1 MPSQFIWE
9 DPLLLQGLLT
19 SEELAFQKEA
29 HDFAQAELQPL
40 VRQAFRDEIHDR
52 TIFEVCGKAGLLGI
66 TLKDFGC
73 RGLSS
78 VAYGLLA
85 REIEAIDSGYRTM
98 LSVQS
103 SLVIEPI
110 HLFGSEAQKEKYIP
124 DLVKGVSVG
133 CFALTEPE
141 SGSDPGSLESVAHK
155 TADGYVLTGTKRWIS
170 NAPLADIFII
180 WAKDE
185 EGILRGFILER
196 GMKGLS
202 TPLIEGKLS
211 LRASVTG
218 DIIMDKV
225 EVSED
230 HILPKAKGFKAPF
243 TCLNEARYGIAWGA
257 MGAAEACFHE
267 AREYTMK
274 CNQFGKALAGTQLI
288 QKKLADMQTEITL
301 GLLAAHRLGQ
311 LKDAGKMAPEMISLL
326 KRNNVG
332 KALEIARTARD
343 MLGGNGIT
351 DEYSVMRH
359 MVNLESVNTYE
370 GTHDIHALVLGK
382 AMTGEAAF

>member
-9 DPLLLQGLLT
+9 DPLLLQDLLT
-19 SEELAFQKEA
+19 TEELSFYQEVQ
-29 HDFAQAELQPL
+29 HFAEDILKPGIQQAYRTET
-40 VRQAFRDEIHDR
+40 HDR
-52 TIFEVCGKAGLLGI
+52 SFFEKCGKQGLFGV
-66 TLKDFGC
+66 TLEGYGC
-73 RGLSS
+73 RGLNAIS
-78 VAYGLLA
+78 YGLLA
-85 REIEAIDSGYRTM
+85 RAIEAIDSGYRTM

-103 SLVIEPI
+103 SLVMLPL
-110 HLFGSEAQKEKYIP
+110 HLFGSATQQQKYMP
-124 DLVKGVSVG
+124 DLALGKKIG

-141 SGSDPGSLESVAHK
+141 SGSDPGSLSSVAHK
-155 TADGYVLTGTKRWIS
+155 TDQGYVLTGTKRWIS
-170 NAPLADIFII
+170 NAPLADVFII
-180 WAKDE
+180 WAKDH
-185 EGILRGFILER
+185 EGVLRGFILER
-196 GMKGLS
+196 GMEGIT

-218 DIIMDKV
+218 DIVMDKV

-230 HILPKAKGFKAPF
+230 HILPKTSGFKAPF

-267 AREYTMK
+267 ARDYTLK
-274 CNQFGKALAGTQLI
+274 RNQFGKSLAGTQLI

-311 LKDAGKMAPEMISLL
+311 LKDQGKMTPEMISLL

-332 KALEIARTARD
+332 KALDIARTARD

-351 DEYSVMRH
+351 DDYSVMRH

-382 AMTGEAAF
+382 AITGEAAF